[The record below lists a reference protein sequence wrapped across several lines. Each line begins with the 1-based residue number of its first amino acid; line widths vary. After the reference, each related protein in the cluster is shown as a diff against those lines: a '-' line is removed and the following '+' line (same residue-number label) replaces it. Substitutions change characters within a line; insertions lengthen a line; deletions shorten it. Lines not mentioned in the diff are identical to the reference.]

1 MITSTPERIDQYVKQ
16 GLWENKTLHSLLGE
30 SRNRYPQMLA
40 VADQPNRI
48 ELTGN
53 KSTETILFGARS
65 SQYKFG
71 MRICKSWFNKG

>member
-48 ELTGN
+48 ELTGTN
-53 KSTETILFGARS
+53 PLRLSFLELDQASTNLACEFVNHGFLLT
-65 SQYKFG
+65 
-71 MRICKSWFNKG
+71 